1 MSEQPLL
8 DQLIKALQYQP
19 GIGPKSAQRIAY
31 QLLERDRARGLKL
44 ARVISEAM
52 NSIGQCSLCR
62 TFSEAEICRTCAS
75 PSRDGSTICVV
86 ESPMDVASIDQAADY
101 RGKYFVLMGHLS
113 PIDGI
118 TPEKLGIHLLEQQL
132 HRGEVNELIV
142 ATGTTMEGE
151 ATAFYLKE
159 IAARFEVRATRIAYG
174 VPMGGELEYV
184 DGSTLSHAIASRRE
198 Y

>member
-1 MSEQPLL
+1 VSTRPLL
-8 DQLIKALQYQP
+8 EQLIEALQCQP
-19 GIGPKSAQRIAY
+19 GIGPKSAQRIAF
-31 QLLERDRARGLKL
+31 QLLERDRDRGLKL
-44 ARVISEAM
+44 ASVLSDALNR
-52 NSIGQCSLCR
+52 IGQCGACR
-62 TFSEAEICRTCAS
+62 TFSEVDLCRICAS
-75 PSRDGSTICVV
+75 SSRDGATLCVV
-86 ESPMDVASIDQAADY
+86 ENPMDVASIEQAAGY

-118 TPEKLGIHLLEQQL
+118 TPETLGLHLLEQRLQD
-132 HRGEVNELIV
+132 GEVTELIV

-151 ATAFYLKE
+151 ATAYYLKE
-159 IAARFEVRATRIAYG
+159 IAARAAVTATRIAYG

>member
-8 DQLIKALQYQP
+8 QQLIEALQCQP
-19 GIGPKSAQRIAY
+19 GVGPKSAQRIAY
-31 QLLERDRARGLKL
+31 QLLERDRDRGLKL
-44 ARVISEAM
+44 ARVMSEAM
-52 NSIGQCSLCR
+52 DRIGQCGSCR
-62 TFSEAEICRTCAS
+62 TFTESDLCRTCAS
-75 PSRDGSTICVV
+75 PSRDDSILCVV

-101 RGKYFVLMGHLS
+101 HGKYFVLMGHLS

-118 TPEKLGIHLLEQQL
+118 TPETLGLHILEQRLQQ
-132 HRGEVNELIV
+132 GDVNELIV

-151 ATAFYLKE
+151 ATAYYLKE
-159 IAARFEVRATRIAYG
+159 IAARSSVRATRIAYG

-184 DGSTLSHAIASRRE
+184 DGSTLSHAISSRRD

>member
-8 DQLIKALQYQP
+8 EQLIEALQCQP

-31 QLLERDRARGLKL
+31 QLLERDRDRGLKL
-44 ARVISEAM
+44 SRIMSEAL
-52 NSIGQCSLCR
+52 NRIGQCVSCR
-62 TFSEAEICRTCAS
+62 TFTESELCRTCAS
-75 PSRDGSTICVV
+75 PSRDDSILCVV
-86 ESPMDVASIDQAADY
+86 ESPIDVASIDQAADY
-101 RGKYFVLMGHLS
+101 RGKYFVLMGNLS
-113 PIDGI
+113 PIDGV
-118 TPEKLGIHLLEQQL
+118 TPETLGMHILEQRLQS
-132 HRGEVNELIV
+132 GGVTELIV

-151 ATAFYLKE
+151 ATAYYLKDLAE
-159 IAARFEVRATRIAYG
+159 RASVRATRIAYG

>member
-8 DQLIKALQYQP
+8 EQLIEALQCQP
-19 GIGPKSAQRIAY
+19 GIGPRSAQRIAY
-31 QLLERDRARGLKL
+31 QLLERDRDRGLKL
-44 ARVISEAM
+44 ARVIAQAM
-52 NSIGQCSLCR
+52 NDIGQCGSCR
-62 TFSEAEICRTCAS
+62 TFTEAELCRICAS
-75 PSRDGSTICVV
+75 HSRDGSILCVV

-118 TPEKLGIHLLEQQL
+118 TPETLGLHILEQRLQ
-132 HRGEVNELIV
+132 RGEVSELIV

-151 ATAFYLKE
+151 ATAHYLKE
-159 IAARFEVRATRIAYG
+159 IAARADVRATRIAYG

-184 DGSTLSHAIASRRE
+184 DGSTLSHAISSRRE

>member
-1 MSEQPLL
+1 VSTQPLL
-8 DQLIKALQYQP
+8 EQLIEALQCQP
-19 GIGPKSAQRIAY
+19 GIGPKSAQRIAF
-31 QLLERDRARGLKL
+31 QLLERDRDRGLKL
-44 ARVISEAM
+44 SRVLSDALTR
-52 NSIGQCSLCR
+52 IGHCGACR
-62 TFSEAEICRTCAS
+62 TFTEAELCRICAS
-75 PSRDGSTICVV
+75 HSRDGSILCVV
-86 ESPMDVASIDQAADY
+86 ENPMDVASIDQAADY

-118 TPEKLGIHLLEQQL
+118 TPETLGLHILEQRL
-132 HRGEVNELIV
+132 RGGEIKELIV

-151 ATAFYLKE
+151 ATAHYLKV
-159 IAARFEVRATRIAYG
+159 IAERMSVTATRIAYG